1 MIRILT
7 SVAFI
12 LLLLACAP
20 SIQTELKER
29 TWINDKLGTQISI
42 DTTIIEQINQ
52 NVQGTPFDN
61 LAPWSP
67 ISWESFLLHQEDS
80 VEIILHSLNSN
91 FTTTLFRGSLDSG
104 YYHLDFKTMHIP
116 EDLYLL
122 GLRTKSDTSLTKLM
136 IWNGSK

>member
-91 FTTTLFRGSLDSG
+91 FTTTLFRAAWIRDII
-104 YYHLDFKTMHIP
+104 T
-116 EDLYLL
+116 
-122 GLRTKSDTSLTKLM
+122 
-136 IWNGSK
+136 